1 MRHCLLYSYSL
12 IIMKTQ
18 FMKAS
23 VRFTAEESQF
33 IKLINSDAT
42 ENKPRLE
49 SRGFTTLK
57 TEVAQI

>member
-1 MRHCLLYSYSL
+1 
-12 IIMKTQ
+12 MKTQ